1 MERIFKRRKLEPI
14 LSLTKL
20 SIKRIALLLFNY
32 SIIQNTLALI
42 CSKCIKEVA
51 SDGKLINL
59 KIIPNEGRVT
69 MLFLSH
75 ERFRDDLLVLSAAE
89 KVRVLIIN
97 HYLQTRLFSIY
108 YPKMEITDAMLHAVG
123 ADSPFARH
131 QEIFHAFL
139 RGFLASLYKVVQVDC
154 VISSDVR
161 NDFDFDWGVVSKYL
175 GVPYIVFHRE
185 NLVASLTSYNR
196 ARETMKSLKRFRGNY
211 IIVHNDIEK
220 RMFLESGYV
229 DESQISA
236 LGCLR
241 MDNFIKRIKNGNFP
255 KTKRKRFLYFP
266 FEISAG
272 GIDAYHKVLGVVLQ
286 FAIQHP
292 EIDVIVKPKADF
304 YLKWEKNTMEKFF
317 ENAEIY
323 PDKIQN
329 LQILPY
335 ADAQDLILESDVIC
349 VINSTVLLEAGI
361 AGKQVIIPYLKESQE
376 SDDIKLKDYFNLF
389 EVALDE
395 IELKSKILENLNNL
409 KQTSEEIM
417 EGRRKVFEKFV
428 SSMDADATGKYLS
441 IIKEIVS

>member
-1 MERIFKRRKLEPI
+1 
-14 LSLTKL
+14 
-20 SIKRIALLLFNY
+20 
-32 SIIQNTLALI
+32 
-42 CSKCIKEVA
+42 
-51 SDGKLINL
+51 
-59 KIIPNEGRVT
+59 
-69 MLFLSH
+69 
-75 ERFRDDLLVLSAAE
+75 
-89 KVRVLIIN
+89 
-97 HYLQTRLFSIY
+97 
-108 YPKMEITDAMLHAVG
+108 MLHAVG

-139 RGFLASLYKVVQVDC
+139 RGCLASLYKVVQVDC

-395 IELKSKILENLNNL
+395 IELKSKILENFNNL